1 MLTTFFF
8 LPTQAT
14 SHDLTSEDEDAPI
27 PVPIRGIGGGWSKPQ
42 EPAKTAWRQASQG
55 SSPELLPISNGFDF
69 NPISHASSSSSQQ
82 SRMAPPKRPPDLGS
96 GAISASSSSSS
107 FLLPQYPNGVTS
119 ASSTISKNALPAQ
132 TKARLPGPMYL
143 GPHLSD
149 PSDSD
154 SLPSSDA
161 EEDFERF
168 KMEMRVTK
176 ILEFHEAAAQADIAL
191 AVEIYKARKLRNG
204 DKTEDAQRVADHQ
217 KRMMRLQEEKEEERK
232 RIVKTERE
240 RVREE
245 LRKKGNGRAARN
257 GIAPSTSKLAWLDSY
272 NEQNVDLASNF
283 DFAQI
288 LADAGIQQQQQFA
301 EPDPLSYAN
310 NTLASHQHHLLQQQL
325 LHQQQQLLL
334 QQQQQQQ
341 PSSSSMPFPP
351 KPIPQTATQKGVP
364 ASIYVS
370 SSQFE
375 QQQYGRQPQPGAFGW
390 FDPEYDGD
398 ENREEQDDEEAE
410 FEDEDEPEIPEALR
424 QAFLKQQAQA
434 AADLEASLNMPT
446 PGSLNVSPP
455 PPATTAPPSKAAS
468 TPSGW
473 GVKNAAKAVVNGL
486 GNSKALPTPAPA
498 AAPTPSGWA
507 TKMVAAT
514 PLSSGWAKKAQQLP
528 QLPEEPVNPP
538 SQSPP
543 KVDEPITP
551 ITPKARGPQP
561 PATAAKGKKAPA
573 TAPANPSPAQAASSS
588 SKPSPPPAKPA
599 AAPAKVEKPAPAPPP
614 PAPAPAG
621 KKMNK
626 KQRQQQQKKGGA
638 APPPKAPTP
647 PPPTTEPESELPVEA
662 DAQEEEEHETPIISE
677 APQPAWVASQSTLRG
692 LPGKSRMQLEATSIF
707 GEDLASTPRP
717 GSMFGFKRQQEKGEA
732 LPKASLLRRQMQMAN
747 VKQMGTPS
755 ELTTELPKAGDPSQL
770 GFNGFNEREYWAPNA
785 PSVAQPMSTNAAASQ
800 QVWNPPSISRSP
812 PIEKTTSMPFN
823 RLASSQRLRR
833 SSDPV
838 SPSPRGFELP
848 DITNKMP
855 TSTNTP
861 KMSKAKKKANAKRVT
876 IEEVSDEEGD
886 GGPKEKLPLNSRT
899 ILEPKPSV
907 PSGMFNNIFDYGVE
921 DDEREDEMTSS
932 SFAPTPSTA
941 ATSPDDIA
949 PIDEGWFAAATK
961 RLQQEKP
968 AATADAK
975 AKHVRWNPQARHN
988 LFGEDSLPDTFEAGS
1003 AMGGM
1008 SIPGSFTRRTVNA
1021 SRLGGQNQQQIDVNG
1036 SGMTIWEMGQQR
1048 AKAQAAAAADDKK
1061 GMGRDWM
1068 KAMSGAAGAAGGG
1081 NTAVGVGADASG
1093 RYANVAIENIKRGK
1107 PAAGGNLF

>member
-1 MLTTFFF
+1 
-8 LPTQAT
+8 
-14 SHDLTSEDEDAPI
+14 
-27 PVPIRGIGGGWSKPQ
+27 
-42 EPAKTAWRQASQG
+42 
-55 SSPELLPISNGFDF
+55 
-69 NPISHASSSSSQQ
+69 
-82 SRMAPPKRPPDLGS
+82 
-96 GAISASSSSSS
+96 
-107 FLLPQYPNGVTS
+107 
-119 ASSTISKNALPAQ
+119 
-132 TKARLPGPMYL
+132 MYL

-161 EEDFERF
+161 EEEFERF
-168 KMEMRVTK
+168 KMEMRVAK

-240 RVREE
+240 RMREE
-245 LRKKGNGRAARN
+245 LKKKGNGRAARN
-257 GIAPSTSKLAWLDSY
+257 GIIAPSTSKLAWLDSY
-272 NEQNVDLASNF
+272 NEQNVDFGSNF
-283 DFAQI
+283 DFAQT

-310 NTLASHQHHLLQQQL
+310 NSFASHQHHLVQQQL
-325 LHQQQQLLL
+325 LQQQQQLL
-334 QQQQQQQ
+334 QQQQQ

-351 KPIPQTATQKGVP
+351 KPIPQTSTQKGVP
-364 ASIYVS
+364 TSIYAS
-370 SSQFE
+370 SSQSG
-375 QQQYGRQPQPGAFGW
+375 QQQFGSQSQPGAFGW
-390 FDPEYDGD
+390 FDPENDWD
-398 ENREEQDDEEAE
+398 ENREEQDEEVEE
-410 FEDEDEPEIPEALR
+410 FEDEPEIPEALR

-434 AADLEASLNMPT
+434 AAELQASLNMPM

-455 PPATTAPPSKAAS
+455 PPATTAPATKAAA

-473 GVKNAAKAVVNGL
+473 GVKSAAKAVVNGL
-486 GNSKALPTPAPA
+486 GNSKASPTPAPA

-514 PLSSGWAKKAQQLP
+514 PVSGGWTKRAQKLP

-551 ITPKARGPQP
+551 ITPKARVPQP
-561 PATAAKGKKAPA
+561 PATAAKGKKVSPT
-573 TAPANPSPAQAASSS
+573 TAANPSPAQAGPSS

-599 AAPAKVEKPAPAPPP
+599 AAPAKVEKPVPAPPP
-614 PAPAPAG
+614 PALAPAG

-626 KQRQQQQKKGGA
+626 KQRQQQKKGGA

-647 PPPTTEPESELPVEA
+647 PPPPTTEPEPELPVEA
-662 DAQEEEEHETPIISE
+662 DSQEEEEHETPIIPE
-677 APQPAWVASQSTLRG
+677 AAQPAWISSQSTLRG
-692 LPGKSRMQLEATSIF
+692 LPGKSRIQLEATSIF

-732 LPKASLLRRQMQMAN
+732 PKASLLRRQMQMAN
-747 VKQMGTPS
+747 VKQMGTPLES
-755 ELTTELPKAGDPSQL
+755 TMELPKAGDPSQL
-770 GFNGFNEREYWAPNA
+770 GFNDREYWTPNA
-785 PSVAQPMSTNAAASQ
+785 PSIAQPMSTNAAGGQ
-800 QVWNPPSISRSP
+800 QVWNPPSMSRSP
-812 PIEKTTSMPFN
+812 PIEKTTSMPFSH
-823 RLASSQRLRR
+823 LASSQRLRR

-838 SPSPRGFELP
+838 SPSPRGFEP
-848 DITNKMP
+848 PAITNKIP
-855 TSTNTP
+855 TSNNTP
-861 KMSKAKKKANAKRVT
+861 KMSKAKRKANAKRVT

-886 GGPKEKLPLNSRT
+886 GGPKDWNEKLPLNSRT

-907 PSGMFNNIFDYGVE
+907 PSGMFNNIFEYGVE
-921 DDEREDEMTSS
+921 DDEREDEMSSS

-941 ATSPDDIA
+941 ATSPDDIP
-949 PIDEGWFAAATK
+949 PIDEGWITK
-961 RLQQEKP
+961 RLQQEKL
-968 AATADAK
+968 AATADFK
-975 AKHVRWNPQARHN
+975 AKHVRWNPQTKHN
-988 LFGEDSLPDTFEAGS
+988 LFGEDSSLDTFEAGS

-1008 SIPGSFTRRTVNA
+1008 SIPAAFTRRTVNA
-1021 SRLGGQNQQQIDVNG
+1021 SRMGGQNQQQMDVDG

-1048 AKAQAAAAADDKK
+1048 AKAKAAAAADDKK
-1061 GMGRDWM
+1061 GMDRDWM
-1068 KAMSGAAGAAGGG
+1068 KAAYGAAGAAGGG
-1081 NTAVGVGADASG
+1081 STAVGVGGDASG